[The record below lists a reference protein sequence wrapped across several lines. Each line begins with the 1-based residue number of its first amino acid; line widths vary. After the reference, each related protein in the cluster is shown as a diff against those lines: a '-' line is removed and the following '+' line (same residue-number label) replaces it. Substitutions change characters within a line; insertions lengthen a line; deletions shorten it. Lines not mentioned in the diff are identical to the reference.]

1 MAKKKKKLGALILG
15 NAKKSADT
23 KKNAKK
29 KTTAVSKTK
38 KVANTPAKPLQKTV
52 QQVKT
57 ATQKSAQKMAT
68 LSKQTEDAAKKS
80 AAEKKQ
86 KKTEE
91 KKKQAAVVQA
101 RKESQSA
108 RVAAIKNS
116 AGKTQSHKKGGAE
129 LAQKEVAKRP
139 VVLGVSNAMNIAPV
153 DWDEGFTDEAK
164 KIAKETKKKTSY
176 KVAYGAGT
184 AASFLVPGAASKGV
198 SNALLKGGK
207 NASKVEKFV
216 ADRAADT
223 IVSTPLNVKEA
234 IKTGREGEEGFDT
247 KAAAKS
253 LAVNTG
259 LDLAIGGGIDAGA
272 AILKKKNSNKI
283 INIMAKQKSGA
294 KLTDAETKFYNKE
307 MAKIKTENVA
317 RAAQKAVEEVRAG
330 HQNNR
335 RIKTDDDVKKYLST
349 ASGNTTKKKT
359 IKEWEKGGQV
369 ILRSEDETKAFISK
383 SIDDLNVV
391 KQAAYGQVNS
401 RLAKA
406 IKDTNKGI
414 DVKDYYLELNP
425 SDLRHAFKH
434 SVATKPG
441 ELPITRADMENIPN
455 YIDDF
460 TDLIDVVNSGK
471 KKSFVIGTRVNGYT
485 VIVEMV
491 SDGRK
496 AIKPKTMY
504 KVDTEKYIKDYGE
517 KIKKYANADA
527 QAQRLE
533 VGSKGTPSTVD
544 ITSSNDSVTI
554 PPSKVNENKKTA
566 PELVNMAD
574 APHPTSKTIDPSAV
588 NNSIADT
595 AGKINDA
602 DDAYKTMTEDAY
614 NYPGKQYDN
623 AAEKTKGD
631 NPSPQKALEN
641 SRNIDPAEVPH
652 VRQTAVKLANQA
664 EDDVAEIMEP
674 WIREGLLNKAVF
686 EKQADA
692 VTRAE
697 GELADGRLYKN
708 FMESSVTDNEHLFMA
723 RAKVL
728 LEDLTK
734 RASSDNAAAEELLHV
749 MDKATEASSHAGR
762 LLNATKL
769 LLRNTPQGRLR
780 TIQKEVEGLNK
791 KFSDRF
797 KGKEIE
803 LTDDQITRIL
813 KATDDNIE
821 EVAEQI
827 NKEIWEKIPASGF
840 EKFNEFRH
848 ASMLFNPKTHI
859 RNLTGNFVFKL
870 GREMSNAIEVA
881 AYHIPAVKKRV
892 ENLGGKVEMVHVPK
906 AEIKAHKEV
915 LDEIFAKNYKN
926 AESKN
931 RYIESARP
939 DGAPIIKN
947 RAINKVVQTNYG
959 LLEKEDMLMF
969 KPEYRKNFAR
979 WCKANNVPLD
989 KISEMSKKQM
999 AKANNFAMKQAEIAT
1014 FRDNSAFANKIIGL
1028 KQKTA
1033 TKKGKTIIG
1042 TTGYRAANVVLES
1055 NLPFVKTPV
1064 NILKRS
1070 ADYSPVG
1077 LGRSFVE
1084 LATAKNADDFMQGVH
1099 HLSTGL
1105 TGSGIC
1111 ALGMWLANNDLI
1123 TVRAGEES
1131 GDAYY
1136 DRDMGYQDWSLV
1148 VADGKYSVTID
1159 WLSPLQT
1166 SLFMGATMWN
1176 NIEDKSLTL
1185 EDGFECLMA
1194 ITGPMLDMSFM
1205 STSKDT
1211 IETFMEKVYR
1221 NGTGDDADWSGAI
1234 MQTLLGSIPQG
1245 YLNSFVPQ
1253 ILTQTAQAF
1262 DSKQRD
1268 TRSTKESSVAASWD
1282 SWSKKMIN
1290 KIPGLR
1296 NYLLN
1301 PKLDRFGEDV
1311 ETGNNVVLR
1320 FINAYMNPSN
1330 VKKIN
1335 MTELDKVIIE
1345 IYNNLEDENQKK
1357 YYYYNFTGN
1366 PSYDLGDGK
1375 RMSYDE
1381 LYAYGKEKRR
1391 EQTKLIQRMADS
1403 ASFEFMTWAMK
1414 GDEVSDAHWISQTQ
1428 ADFKTYGADYAVE
1441 KIVGGNETEKEK
1453 HTLFKRYGGD
1463 NEDFVSFYLEKEKLV
1478 ARAHDTSNYTK
1489 AMAIAVF
1496 NNDKI
1501 AKTYGVYGDKLKA
1514 AKKYLDSGGTGDA
1527 FADTTCRVVSVI
1539 KSADVS
1545 NSIKNKAVAA
1555 AITGVTL
1562 SGEMYNAMG
1571 IDSDEANM
1579 GYGLMSMGY
1588 SFDALEQ
1595 MKADALFEFD
1605 ADNNNSL
1612 KKSEIISYIDSLGLD
1627 SQEEKACLFRYFSDS
1642 KNPYGSVPNYLKLSS
1657 GSYGSSR
1664 GSGSGKGKSDDSD
1677 LPAWEDYVKDFISN
1691 SEKVA
1696 GVNFK
1701 DWDSPLDSS
1710 YRKKIQSILDD
1721 SRVS

>member
-38 KVANTPAKPLQKTV
+38 KVANTPAKPLQKTA

-68 LSKQTEDAAKKS
+68 LSKQTEEAAKKS

-164 KIAKETKKKTSY
+164 KIAKETKEKTSY

-207 NASKVEKFV
+207 NASKVEKFI

-234 IKTGREGEEGFDT
+234 IKTGREGEDGFDA

-283 INIMAKQKSGA
+283 IKIMAKQKSGA

-307 MAKIKTENVA
+307 MAKIKSENVA
-317 RAAQKAVEEVRAG
+317 NAEKKAVEEVQA
-330 HQNNR
+330 
-335 RIKTDDDVKKYLST
+335 KYE
-349 ASGNTTKKKT
+349 A
-359 IKEWEKGGQV
+359 Q
-369 ILRSEDETKAFISK
+369 
-383 SIDDLNVV
+383 
-391 KQAAYGQVNS
+391 
-401 RLAKA
+401 
-406 IKDTNKGI
+406 KD
-414 DVKDYYLELNP
+414 
-425 SDLRHAFKH
+425 
-434 SVATKPG
+434 
-441 ELPITRADMENIPN
+441 
-455 YIDDF
+455 
-460 TDLIDVVNSGK
+460 
-471 KKSFVIGTRVNGYT
+471 
-485 VIVEMV
+485 
-491 SDGRK
+491 
-496 AIKPKTMY
+496 
-504 KVDTEKYIKDYGE
+504 
-517 KIKKYANADA
+517 
-527 QAQRLE
+527 
-533 VGSKGTPSTVD
+533 
-544 ITSSNDSVTI
+544 
-554 PPSKVNENKKTA
+554 NKKTA

-574 APHPTSKTIDPSAV
+574 APHPTSKTFDPSAV
-588 NNSIADT
+588 SSNIDNGVSPVNKVDT
-595 AGKINDA
+595 ENKGTVGVTSSNDNA
-602 DDAYKTMTEDAY
+602 VNLSTEAKVDDAYKAMSEDAY

-623 AAEKTKGD
+623 AAEKAKGD
-631 NPSPQKALEN
+631 NPSPKDAVKN
-641 SRNIDPAEVPH
+641 SKIIDPAEVPH
-652 VRQTAVKLANQA
+652 VKQTAVKLSNQA
-664 EDDVAEIMEP
+664 NDDVSEIMEP
-674 WIREGLLNKAVF
+674 WIREGLMDKKVF

-734 RASSDNAAAEELLHV
+734 RAPSDNAAAEELLHV

-780 TIQKEVEGLNK
+780 MIQKEVDSLNN

-797 KGKEIE
+797 KGKGIE

-813 KATDDNIE
+813 KATDDDIE
-821 EVAEQI
+821 EVAEKI
-827 NKEIWEKIPASGF
+827 NREIWDKIPASGF

-906 AEIKAHKEV
+906 SEIKAHKEV

-1077 LGRSFVE
+1077 LGRSFIE
-1084 LATAKNADDFMQGVH
+1084 LATAKSADDFMQGVH

-1105 TGSGIC
+1105 TGTGIC

-1282 SWSKKMIN
+1282 SWSKKIIN

-1330 VKKIN
+1330 VKEIN

-1496 NNDKI
+1496 DNDKI

-1514 AKKYLDSGGTGDA
+1514 AKKYLDSGGTVDA

-1555 AITGVTL
+1555 AIIGVTL

-1571 IDSDEANM
+1571 MDSDVANM
-1579 GYGLMSMGY
+1579 GHGLMSMGY

-1605 ADNNNSL
+1605 ADNNNGL
-1612 KKSEIISYIDSLGLD
+1612 KKSEIVSYINSLGLD
-1627 SQEEKACLFRYFSDS
+1627 SQEEKACLFRYFSDA
-1642 KNPYGSVPNYLKLSS
+1642 KNPYGNVPNYLGLSS
-1657 GSYGSSR
+1657 GSYGSSG
-1664 GSGSGKGKSDDSD
+1664 GSGSGKGKADDSD